1 MFIFDKRRL
10 ENFISKNHMQK
21 SAATEVY
28 ERLRRE
34 VASLAKLRHPALVKL
49 IVPLE
54 ESKGTMRFVTEPLT
68 SSLQHMIDINS
79 SGVGTS
85 SLNDGDLD
93 ELIIQKGLLQIAE
106 GLDFLHSAAG
116 LVHLDIQPASIM
128 INVKGDWKL
137 SGLGFVENYKEST
150 KDYFLSKYDP
160 RLPPFIQVN
169 LDYSAPELI
178 LDHKLDTS
186 NDIFSLGCLLIA
198 LFTTKPPMQTEN
210 NPNSYQQEFS
220 AIPRALRDERIPK
233 YIVEMIPRMVSR
245 YPHDRLTLEQFKSSS
260 LFDNVLIRTI
270 NFLDDF
276 PMKLPAEQQ
285 AFLNG
290 FSQLIGQ
297 FPKSVLQKKVLPTLL
312 EELGKEETLVGSILG
327 NILEVGKDM
336 SQLGFSEKILPGIK
350 KVKDVLGAQVAILN
364 YIETLKSRLNGN
376 EFSEDIL
383 PIVLNTIDNAP
394 PEIQEAALQ
403 KIPIIIS
410 NLDFITLKN
419 EVFPVIGSVFAKTTS
434 LAVKL
439 ESLNAFEQLVSHG
452 LDKHA
457 VTEKLLPLLNG
468 MKTREPKV
476 MMGALNV
483 YSKVISIVDIEVL
496 AKVIVPQLL
505 SMSMESM
512 LNLGQFRAFMDQIKI
527 LLDRIE
533 TDHGKKLSQV
543 QVSSDPVVKKS
554 VAASAGG
561 SGDSDPTV
569 NFEDL
574 VYGRNKKASE
584 ISSTAPVVTSNV
596 SSPVIGS
603 SNTGRSTNSS
613 TMASTVVPPTS
624 SFGSLKLEPTKKS
637 SFAPLQPSSPHAS
650 KPSFSKNSILSSSTN
665 NNNWAQKPSNNGVG
679 FGATNVLSPISPSN
693 SSFNRSLQSP
703 SSFSAVLTP
712 SSNNASTFQSS
723 TITQSSNSNYN
734 VNSNNSFNSMGTSID
749 WSKAMKKKEPEFG
762 DFQQSSNAGA
772 NNSSIGGVSTRPLSP
787 SVVPSLSSPPG
798 WNAGNTLQPQQKYH
812 INISSGNNSTNSFG
826 TSGSHQESLI

>member
-1 MFIFDKRRL
+1 
-10 ENFISKNHMQK
+10 
-21 SAATEVY
+21 
-28 ERLRRE
+28 
-34 VASLAKLRHPALVKL
+34 
-49 IVPLE
+49 
-54 ESKGTMRFVTEPLT
+54 
-68 SSLQHMIDINS
+68 
-79 SGVGTS
+79 
-85 SLNDGDLD
+85 
-93 ELIIQKGLLQIAE
+93 
-106 GLDFLHSAAG
+106 
-116 LVHLDIQPASIM
+116 
-128 INVKGDWKL
+128 
-137 SGLGFVENYKEST
+137 
-150 KDYFLSKYDP
+150 
-160 RLPPFIQVN
+160 
-169 LDYSAPELI
+169 
-178 LDHKLDTS
+178 
-186 NDIFSLGCLLIA
+186 
-198 LFTTKPPMQTEN
+198 MQTEN

-245 YPHDRLTLEQFKSSS
+245 YPHDTLTLEQFKSSS

-350 KVKDVLGAQVAILN
+350 KVKDFLGAQVAILN
-364 YIETLKSRLNGN
+364 YIEILKSRLNGN

-512 LNLGQFRAFMDQIKI
+512 LNLGQFRAF
-527 LLDRIE
+527 IE
-533 TDHGKKLSQV
+533 TNQR
-543 QVSSDPVVKKS
+543 
-554 VAASAGG
+554 
-561 SGDSDPTV
+561 
-569 NFEDL
+569 F
-574 VYGRNKKASE
+574 Y
-584 ISSTAPVVTSNV
+584 
-596 SSPVIGS
+596 
-603 SNTGRSTNSS
+603 
-613 TMASTVVPPTS
+613 
-624 SFGSLKLEPTKKS
+624 
-637 SFAPLQPSSPHAS
+637 
-650 KPSFSKNSILSSSTN
+650 
-665 NNNWAQKPSNNGVG
+665 
-679 FGATNVLSPISPSN
+679 
-693 SSFNRSLQSP
+693 
-703 SSFSAVLTP
+703 
-712 SSNNASTFQSS
+712 
-723 TITQSSNSNYN
+723 
-734 VNSNNSFNSMGTSID
+734 
-749 WSKAMKKKEPEFG
+749 
-762 DFQQSSNAGA
+762 
-772 NNSSIGGVSTRPLSP
+772 
-787 SVVPSLSSPPG
+787 
-798 WNAGNTLQPQQKYH
+798 
-812 INISSGNNSTNSFG
+812 
-826 TSGSHQESLI
+826 